1 MRLGGTGSTG
11 HYLYLYW
18 YLYLYLYSYLYYL
31 YFSDGGIMRLGGTDG
46 QSGSVDHY
54 ISIRN

>member
-18 YLYLYLYSYLYYL
+18 YLYLYYL

-46 QSGSVDHY
+46 QSGSAGHY